1 MNNKVEKYILKKIE
15 EDGSIHMTLID
26 PEKTDIKSCAEIA
39 YSAEVAGSSAIMVG
53 GSTLASQNLLDE
65 AINSIKSR
73 VSIPVILFP
82 NNLSGV
88 SRYADAIWFM
98 SLLNSSN
105 TYYII
110 DAQALAAPLIKQYK
124 IEALPMGYII
134 VGDGGAAGYI
144 GHARPIPYN
153 HPEIALCYAL
163 AAETLG
169 MRFVYLEGGSGA
181 SKPIPPEM
189 IRVVKSHLQIPLI
202 VGGGIKDGIS
212 AGRAAEAGADIIVT
226 GTMIEMEKDEVVEK
240 IREIIKNIKREVK
253 KRDDKL

>member
-1 MNNKVEKYILKKIE
+1 MNNRVEKYIMEKIE

-26 PEKTDIKSCAEIA
+26 PEKTDIKRCAEIA
-39 YSAEVAGSSAIMVG
+39 YLAEMAGSSAIMVG
-53 GSTLASQNLLDE
+53 GSTLASQILLDE

-73 VSIPVILFP
+73 IDIPVILFP
-82 NNLSGV
+82 NNLSGI
-88 SRYADAIWFM
+88 SRFADAIWFM

-110 DAQALAAPLIKQYK
+110 DAQALAAPLIRQYK
-124 IEALPMGYII
+124 IEAIPMGYII
-134 VGDGGAAGYI
+134 VGEGGAAGYI

-181 SKPIPPEM
+181 QRPIPPDM
-189 IRVVKSHLQIPLI
+189 ISLVKSHLRVPLI
-202 VGGGIKDGIS
+202 VGGGIREEGVAEK
-212 AGRAAEAGADIIVT
+212 AAEAGADIIVT
-226 GTMIEMEKDEVVEK
+226 GTMIERERDEVVEK
-240 IREIIKNIKREVK
+240 IKKIVEKIKKKKKNNIKT
-253 KRDDKL
+253 

>member
-1 MNNKVEKYILKKIE
+1 MDNKVEKYIMKKIE
-15 EDGSIHMTLID
+15 ENGSIHMTLID
-26 PEKTDIKSCAEIA
+26 PEKTDIKRCAEIA
-39 YSAEVAGSSAIMVG
+39 CLAESAGTTAIMVG

-65 AINSIKSR
+65 AINSIKSK

-82 NNLSGV
+82 NNLSGI

-124 IEALPMGYII
+124 IEAIPMGYII
-134 VGDGGAAGYI
+134 VGDGGAAGYV
-144 GHARPIPYN
+144 GQARPIPYS

-163 AAETLG
+163 AAEMLG

-181 SKPIPPEM
+181 VRPIPPEM
-189 IRVVKSHLQIPLI
+189 IRLVKSRLQIPLI
-202 VGGGIKDGIS
+202 VGGGIKDGVT

-226 GTMIEMEKDEVVEK
+226 GTMIEGDGDEVAEK
-240 IREIIKNIKREVK
+240 IRETIENIRKRN
-253 KRDDKL
+253 